1 MGLVNLENKIREN
14 RAFFDA
20 EPSENHLE
28 KFQSKLAQ
36 VEVKKIK
43 SGRKR
48 LNANKIFA
56 VAASVTVL
64 LFISLFA
71 LLEYPKLNNGPQL
84 SDDLMHV
91 KMYYSAQTSE
101 KMSEIKNCANQ
112 SSAQEMLYESTE
124 GRLQKLDNNTQ
135 ELERKLSLAQGN
147 KQLENAYILS
157 LKAKSEVVNQIYD
170 QMCANNTNNI
180 ITQ

>member
-1 MGLVNLENKIREN
+1 M
-14 RAFFDA
+14 
-20 EPSENHLE
+20 
-28 KFQSKLAQ
+28 
-36 VEVKKIK
+36 
-43 SGRKR
+43 
-48 LNANKIFA
+48 
-56 VAASVTVL
+56 L

-71 LLEYPKLNNGPQL
+71 LLEYPKLNHEPQL

-91 KMYYSAQTSE
+91 KMYYSTQTNE

-112 SSAQEMLYESTE
+112 SNAQEMLFESTE
-124 GRLQKLDNNTQ
+124 GRLQKLDNNTL

-170 QMCANNTNNI
+170 QMCTNNANNI

>member
-14 RAFFDA
+14 RAFFDV

-36 VEVKKIK
+36 VELKKNTFN
-43 SGRKR
+43 RNR
-48 LNANKIFA
+48 YNTRKIFA

-71 LLEYPKLNNGPQL
+71 LLEYPKLNHEPQL
-84 SDDLMHV
+84 SDNLMHV
-91 KMYYSAQTSE
+91 KMYYSAQTNE

-112 SSAQEMLYESTE
+112 SNAQEMLFESTE
-124 GRLQKLDNNTQ
+124 GRLQKLDNNTL

-170 QMCANNTNNI
+170 QMCTNNANNI